1 MNVARLAIVGWGDER
16 LTGEVSADVALAGLY
31 RSHGAWL
38 VGLLEV
44 FVGNR
49 ATAEDLAQEAFLRT
63 YRAWPRLRDQD
74 RAAGYL
80 RSTALNLARSGF
92 RRRLVEMRHAS
103 SPARDE
109 LGADVQVVLR
119 EEQREVIAALRTLPA
134 RQRECV
140 VLRFYGEL
148 SETEIASAVGISV
161 NSVKTHMR
169 RGLAALEARLEPEAR
184 LQEDR

>member
-1 MNVARLAIVGWGDER
+1 MNVARVTLVGWGDEH
-16 LTGEVSADVALAGLY
+16 LTGEVSADAALAALY

-38 VGLLEV
+38 VGLLDV
-44 FVGNR
+44 FVGNH

-63 YRAWPRLRDQD
+63 FRAWPRLRDHD
-74 RAAGYL
+74 RAVGYL
-80 RSTALNLARSGF
+80 RTTALNLARSGF
-92 RRRLVEMRHAS
+92 RRRVVEMRHAS
-103 SPARDE
+103 GPARDH

-119 EEQREVIAALRTLPA
+119 EDQREVIAALRTLPA

-148 SETEIASAVGISV
+148 SETEIATTIGISV

-169 RGLAALEARLEPEAR
+169 RGLAALEARLE
-184 LQEDR
+184 EDR

>member
-1 MNVARLAIVGWGDER
+1 VGSRDER
-16 LTGEVSADVALAGLY
+16 LSDEVSADVALAELY

-44 FVGNR
+44 LVGNR
-49 ATAEDLAQEAFLRT
+49 AAAEDLAQEAFLRT
-63 YRAWPRLRDQD
+63 YRAWPRLRDHD

-80 RSTALNLARSGF
+80 RTTALNLARSGF
-92 RRRLVEMRHAS
+92 RRRLVELRHAS
-103 SPARDE
+103 GPARDP

-119 EEQREVIAALRTLPA
+119 DEQREVIAALRTLPA

-148 SETEIASAVGISV
+148 SETEIAAAVGISV

-169 RGLAALEARLEPEAR
+169 RGLAALEARLG
-184 LQEDR
+184 EDR